1 MLSNILWTGCIG
13 DGWYRN
19 TPHGHFLKQR
29 HTVPA
34 VPLCSG
40 TAFFFF
46 QQNYWVMAAE
56 LQGSEGEVVQQL
68 CEEHRLE
75 QMLQSCSDQVP

>member
-1 MLSNILWTGCIG
+1 ML
-13 DGWYRN
+13 
-19 TPHGHFLKQR
+19 R
-29 HTVPA
+29 H
-34 VPLCSG
+34 SI
-40 TAFFFF
+40 FFF

>member
-1 MLSNILWTGCIG
+1 MLSNVLWTGCIG

-19 TPHGHFLKQR
+19 TPHGHFLKQ
-29 HTVPA
+29 
-34 VPLCSG
+34 
-40 TAFFFF
+40 
-46 QQNYWVMAAE
+46 NYWAMAAE
-56 LQGSEGEVVQQL
+56 LQGAEGEVVQQL